1 MRSVA
6 FTLGFILVTSGA
18 CASHSMDN
26 SDTMAAAPRS
36 QQPATQQLTDANI
49 AAIVVAANNID
60 IRNGELALE
69 RSGRSDIRAFA
80 QTMISDHSGVN
91 KAAVDL
97 VTKLK
102 VTPVENA
109 TSTGLVASANDTRA
123 ALAARTGL
131 DFDRAYIANEVD
143 YHRAVLLAIDDALIP
158 AAQNPELRAL
168 LVAVR
173 PAVAAHLQHAESL
186 KQQVGN

>member
-6 FTLGFILVTSGA
+6 FTLGFMLVATGA

-26 SDTMAAAPRS
+26 GDSIAAASRS
-36 QQPATQQLTDANI
+36 QPLATPSLTDANI

-60 IRNGELALE
+60 IKNGELALE

-80 QTMISDHSGVN
+80 QTMITDHSGVN

-102 VTPVENA
+102 VAPVENA
-109 TSTGLVASANDTRA
+109 TSTELVASADKTRA
-123 ALAARTGL
+123 ALAGKTGL

-143 YHRAVLLAIDDALIP
+143 YHRAVLSAIDDALVP
-158 AAQNPELRAL
+158 AAQNAELRAL

-186 KQQVGN
+186 RQHVGN

>member
-6 FTLGFILVTSGA
+6 FTLGFILVAGGA
-18 CASHSMDN
+18 CASHSMDH
-26 SDTMAAAPRS
+26 SDSMAAAPRS
-36 QQPATQQLTDANI
+36 EQPATSPLTDANI
-49 AAIVVAANNID
+49 AAIVVAANTID
-60 IRNGELALE
+60 IKNGELALE

-80 QTMISDHSGVN
+80 QTMITDHSGVN

-97 VTKLK
+97 VTKLE
-102 VTPVENA
+102 VAPVENA
-109 TSTGLVASANDTRA
+109 TSTGLVASANETRA
-123 ALAARTGL
+123 ALAAKTGL

-143 YHRAVLLAIDDALIP
+143 YHRAVLSAIDDALIP
-158 AAQNPELRAL
+158 SAQNEELRAL

>member
-6 FTLGFILVTSGA
+6 FTLGFVVVAGGA
-18 CASHSMDN
+18 CASHSMEN
-26 SDTMAAAPRS
+26 SDSMAAAPRS
-36 QQPATQQLTDANI
+36 EQRATAPLTDANI

-60 IRNGELALE
+60 IKNGELALE
-69 RSGRSDIRAFA
+69 RSSRSDIRAFA
-80 QTMISDHSGVN
+80 QTMITDHSGVN

-102 VTPVENA
+102 VAPVENA
-109 TSTGLVASANDTRA
+109 TSMGLVASADVTRA
-123 ALAARTGL
+123 ALAAKPRS

-143 YHRAVLLAIDDALIP
+143 YHRAVLMAIDDALIP
-158 AAQNPELRAL
+158 AAQNAELRAL

-186 KQQVGN
+186 KQQVAN

>member
-6 FTLGFILVTSGA
+6 FTLGFVLVASGA

-26 SDTMAAAPRS
+26 SDNMAAAPRS
-36 QQPATQQLTDANI
+36 EQRAAPGLTDANI
-49 AAIVVAANNID
+49 AAIVVAANSID
-60 IRNGELALE
+60 IKNGELALE
-69 RSGRSDIRAFA
+69 RSSRSDIRAFA
-80 QTMISDHSGVN
+80 QTMITDHSGVN

-102 VTPVENA
+102 VAPVENA
-109 TSTGLVASANDTRA
+109 TSTGLVASANETRA
-123 ALAARTGL
+123 ALAAKGGS

-143 YHRAVLLAIDDALIP
+143 YHRAVLSAIDDALIP
-158 AAQNPELRAL
+158 SAQNAELRAL

-186 KQQVGN
+186 KHQVGN